1 MLVLG
6 LLLII
11 GASLITVGAIYDAGE
26 EATVEIL
33 GQTLTTTAAGVFVAG
48 AVTML
53 MFLVGVWALMSSM
66 GRAKRKRAER
76 KQAKARHRDSV
87 SRLEEER
94 TALRA
99 ENERLAEELADR
111 RSAAGGT
118 TAGGAAAG
126 AAGGAAAGGAAT
138 HEHSDHDN
146 PGTDH
151 ANPGTHEERGGARGL
166 LDRMTGRHD
175 HGTYD
180 TSDTTPTDSRTVHD
194 TSAAPD
200 ADGHRSERVIDHNT
214 DLASRETTSTA
225 RHREL

>member
-76 KQAKARHRDSV
+76 KEAKARHRDSV
-87 SRLEEER
+87 THLEEER

-99 ENERLAEELADR
+99 ENERLAEELAAR
-111 RSAAGGT
+111 RSTAGGT

-126 AAGGAAAGGAAT
+126 AAGGAAAAGAAT

-146 PGTDH
+146 PGT
-151 ANPGTHEERGGARGL
+151 HEDRGGARGL
-166 LDRMTGRHD
+166 MDRMTGRHD
-175 HGTYD
+175 HGTHD
-180 TSDTTPTDSRTVHD
+180 TAPSDTTPNDTRTVHD

-214 DLASRETTSTA
+214 DLASRETMSSA
-225 RHREL
+225 RHRES

>member
-76 KQAKARHRDSV
+76 KEAKARHRDSV

-99 ENERLAEELADR
+99 ENERLAEELAAR
-111 RSAAGGT
+111 GS
-118 TAGGAAAG
+118 
-126 AAGGAAAGGAAT
+126 AGGAAT
-138 HEHSDHDN
+138 HEHADHN

-200 ADGHRSERVIDHNT
+200 ADGHRSDRVIDHNT
-214 DLASRETTSTA
+214 DLASRETMSSA

>member
-126 AAGGAAAGGAAT
+126 AAGGAAAAGAAT

-146 PGTDH
+146 ADH

-166 LDRMTGRHD
+166 MDRMTGRHD
-175 HGTYD
+175 HGTHD